1 MVVCFGIRTGI
12 HMGKREGKKEKYI
25 IVLCSHWLMTK
36 GPKELCDGWSGQ
48 LDEI

>member
-1 MVVCFGIRTGI
+1 
-12 HMGKREGKKEKYI
+12 MGKREGKKEKYI